1 MSVTKDFAE
10 FQFLS
15 CLIFLFVDMDKIEL
29 EVVV

>member
-15 CLIFLFVDMDKIEL
+15 FPIFLFIDIDNVEL
-29 EVVV
+29 VVVV